1 MRNREVEIS
10 VKAEGMYV
18 ILFSVGT
25 CRQYVRPGSRT
36 LDQIKQAKKNKI
48 LSQYKA
54 IGYGQTPMNVVE
66 Q

>member
-1 MRNREVEIS
+1 MRNHEVEMS
-10 VKAEGMYV
+10 EKAEDMYV
-18 ILFSVGT
+18 LLFSVET
-25 CRQYVRPGSRT
+25 FRQYVRPGSRT